1 MRAGK
6 RLDPFPNSYTGDPL
20 AAYRLNIAKA
30 GFPSWMMLSMDE
42 LGRVPDPTP
51 ELLAAAAKYDEEKQH
66 EADQEKKREAAKLK
80 ITEAVEHHESKNKH
94 K

>member
-30 GFPSWMMLSMDE
+30 GFPNWMMYLDSGPEMALAPPLEPEDE
-42 LGRVPDPTP
+42 EEKSEEPVADDAYAS
-51 ELLAAAAKYDEEKQH
+51 EVDEEAAAGKSPGYKD
-66 EADQEKKREAAKLK
+66 KRK
-80 ITEAVEHHESKNKH
+80 
-94 K
+94 